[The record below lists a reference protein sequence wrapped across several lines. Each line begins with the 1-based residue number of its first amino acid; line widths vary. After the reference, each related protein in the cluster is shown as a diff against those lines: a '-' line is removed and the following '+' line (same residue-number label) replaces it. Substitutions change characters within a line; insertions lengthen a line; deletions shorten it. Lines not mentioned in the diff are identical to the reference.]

1 MTILKYA
8 IHAGI
13 RTLRSELAKI
23 ENYVWDKKEFSPKIE
38 SVFVTVDKKIDKTDG
53 SKYSNVEM

>member
-1 MTILKYA
+1 MTIFKCV

-23 ENYVWDKKEFSPKIE
+23 KNYVWDKKEFSPKTE
-38 SVFVTVDKKIDKTDG
+38 SVFVTVNNKTDKTDC
-53 SKYSNVEM
+53 SKYSDVVR

>member
-1 MTILKYA
+1 MTIFKYA

-13 RTLRSELAKI
+13 RTLRSKLAKI

-38 SVFVTVDKKIDKTDG
+38 SVFVTVNKKIDKNDC
-53 SKYSNVEM
+53 SRYPNVVR